1 MGKLAA
7 ALAVPLA
14 AAALAVPLAAR
25 AGDAQALFEK
35 KCASCHGKD
44 GKGDTTMGKRLGVRA
59 FALAQGKS
67 DAALEKSLLEGVP
80 GTKMPAFRD
89 KVSGAEAKDLV
100 KLVRSLM
107 R

>member
-1 MGKLAA
+1 MRKLAA
-7 ALAVPLA
+7 VLA

-25 AGDAQALFEK
+25 AGDVQALFER

-67 DAALEKSLLEGVP
+67 DADLEKNLLEGVP

-89 KVSGAEAKDLV
+89 KVSGSEAKDLV
-100 KLVRSLM
+100 KLVRGLM
-107 R
+107 K

>member
-1 MGKLAA
+1 MRKLTAA
-7 ALAVPLA
+7 LA

-25 AGDAQALFEK
+25 AGDAQALFER

-44 GKGDTTMGKRLGVRA
+44 GKGETTIGKRLGVRA

-67 DAALEKSLLEGVP
+67 DADLEKNLLEGVP

-89 KVSGAEAKDLV
+89 KVTGAEAKDLV
-100 KLVRSLM
+100 KLVRGLM
-107 R
+107 K